1 MNFQDRLNRIR
12 ESAFV
17 RSVLVLTGGA
27 AFAQLISIA
36 ILPLLTRLY
45 SPDDFN
51 VLAFYSSVLAM
62 LAAVSALRYEIAIP
76 LPEDDAEAEKLL
88 FISVLSTVL
97 ISFLVLV
104 ISIVFS
110 DALLGLFKLGDNGW
124 VLYLL
129 PVGVLLAGIYNAFRS
144 WATRKKQF
152 ALIAKTRIQQS
163 LGAAASQLLLGW
175 FKYSPFGLV
184 IGQIIEAGAGV
195 RGLVQGYLADKKRM
209 NQEQGVKNTLLIA
222 REYIRFPKYSVLES
236 LANSAGIQVPVLII
250 VALAVGG
257 EAGFLLLATKI
268 MAGPM
273 RLIGAA
279 VAQVYYSNAAIEYRK
294 GGFEQLTINTVSG
307 LIKVGVG
314 PLIFVAVLAPL
325 ATPLVLGEGWGRVG
339 EIILWMLPW
348 TIMQLVSSP
357 ISMSMHVVGA
367 QRGLMLLTIGGL
379 FLRVG
384 GLYLGYVLSGAV
396 SVELYSVLSAVY
408 YLICCLVF
416 LSFSGVRVS
425 NVLPPFLSALTIPL
439 LWLIGAMVIKFIW
452 EAI

>member
-1 MNFQDRLNRIR
+1 M
-12 ESAFV
+12 

-88 FISVLSTVL
+88 FISVISTVL

-195 RGLVQGYLADKKRM
+195 RGLFQGYLADKKRM

-307 LIKVGVG
+307 LIKMGVG

-384 GLYLGYVLSGAV
+384 GLYLGYVLTGAV

-416 LSFSGVRVS
+416 LSFSGVSVS